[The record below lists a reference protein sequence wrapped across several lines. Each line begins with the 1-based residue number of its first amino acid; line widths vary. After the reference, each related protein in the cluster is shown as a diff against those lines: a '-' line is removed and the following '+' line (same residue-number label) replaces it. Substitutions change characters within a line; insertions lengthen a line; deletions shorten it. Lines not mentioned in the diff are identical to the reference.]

1 MLRALRTCL
10 LRVCDFVCVRVFV
23 WQKQKKTY
31 VMLVQ
36 CSSDHGPQLAAA
48 LTGTGNDASRD
59 KAIQQLTVIVENVFF
74 ELTEILV
81 YCHRTRARL
90 SLLLYKR
97 LFYLK
102 DGK

>member
-1 MLRALRTCL
+1 MLA
-10 LRVCDFVCVRVFV
+10 
-23 WQKQKKTY
+23 
-31 VMLVQ
+31 Q

-81 YCHRTRARL
+81 YRCSLQNTRTPFTATIPLRRQIEIAQRQIGQ
-90 SLLLYKR
+90 
-97 LFYLK
+97 K
-102 DGK
+102 DEQITCKL